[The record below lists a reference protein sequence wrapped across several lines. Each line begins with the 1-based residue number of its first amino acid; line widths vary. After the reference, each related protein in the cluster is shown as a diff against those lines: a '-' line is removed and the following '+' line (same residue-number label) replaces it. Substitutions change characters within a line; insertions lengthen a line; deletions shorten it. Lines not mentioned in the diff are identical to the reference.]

1 MVKLVTE
8 KPASERSDAQFKGV
22 RKRKWG
28 KWVSEIRLPNSR
40 ERIWLGSYDTAEKAA
55 RAFDAAASCL
65 RGHSAKF
72 NFPDTPPN
80 IARGR
85 SLTPSEIQVAAVQ
98 FANSEPPTPTTH
110 SEHSKP
116 TSGTETLSVSD
127 ARVPLECGLSM
138 VGSFEDALTMNSSE
152 YDLNYE
158 IFPTFDDHVVG
169 SSVANM
175 NGEEDHADKRVQLE
189 CELPMVESF
198 KDVLTMNSND
208 YNLDYKI
215 FPEFYDLT
223 GDVVGSS
230 AANISGEEDDADGI
244 LVSESFLWNF

>member
-127 ARVPLECGLSM
+127 ARVPLE
-138 VGSFEDALTMNSSE
+138 
-152 YDLNYE
+152 
-158 IFPTFDDHVVG
+158 
-169 SSVANM
+169 
-175 NGEEDHADKRVQLE
+175 VQLE